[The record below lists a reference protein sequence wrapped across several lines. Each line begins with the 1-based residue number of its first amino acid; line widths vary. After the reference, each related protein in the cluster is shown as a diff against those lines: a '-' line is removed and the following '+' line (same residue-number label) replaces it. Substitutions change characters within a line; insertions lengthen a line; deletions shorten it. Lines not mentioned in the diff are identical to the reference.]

1 MINIEGDAISG
12 ASQFR
17 TDKKIPCNYERF
29 NPERAW
35 KLLWCAAFILQFFLF
50 RSYCYREILNCIP
63 EKMDQV
69 GYINVS
75 YKVYD
80 HILKNGL
87 LQGFIFGINN
97 SLNSGMTLVGAVSL
111 FIFGFT
117 RFSLLLPN
125 FFACFLCE
133 YTVASVLD
141 RIYKNK
147 FLSLIFCGLFLMTT
161 AVFAAVGGIFDY
173 RWDFMAF
180 CVYTIW
186 LAYLLEYLCS
196 NSPRAFYCSAVAGGI
211 LLCVRLNTILYLGGV
226 LFVISVVRLIR
237 GPKIKKECIKLCI
250 KYASF
255 ILFAGGW
262 YLVINFKNF
271 FKEQIE
277 VNSSEG
283 RLINIPGWKQ
293 GHRIFLVN

>member
-1 MINIEGDAISG
+1 
-12 ASQFR
+12 
-17 TDKKIPCNYERF
+17 
-29 NPERAW
+29 
-35 KLLWCAAFILQFFLF
+35 
-50 RSYCYREILNCIP
+50 
-63 EKMDQV
+63 
-69 GYINVS
+69 
-75 YKVYD
+75 
-80 HILKNGL
+80 
-87 LQGFIFGINN
+87 
-97 SLNSGMTLVGAVSL
+97 
-111 FIFGFT
+111 
-117 RFSLLLPN
+117 
-125 FFACFLCE
+125 
-133 YTVASVLD
+133 
-141 RIYKNK
+141 
-147 FLSLIFCGLFLMTT
+147 MTT

-211 LLCVRLNTILYLGGV
+211 LLFVRLNTILYLGGV